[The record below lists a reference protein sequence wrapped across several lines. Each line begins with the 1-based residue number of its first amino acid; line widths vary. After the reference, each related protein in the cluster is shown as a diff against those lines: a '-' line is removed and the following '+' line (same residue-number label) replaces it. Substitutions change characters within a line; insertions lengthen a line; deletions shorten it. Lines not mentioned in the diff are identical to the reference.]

1 VTGAQQKHQS
11 SATSVLAAAA
21 ASILAAI
28 ASSESSTAKLE
39 SPYTISTPVQDYAP
53 TRLSLSVPPVFK
65 PIAGEGQ

>member
-11 SATSVLAAAA
+11 SATSVLAA